1 METEKS
7 NGKDIIKYF
16 TALIIT
22 CSLIA
27 GVYLFGSSEAEH
39 VSTLQMALNSE
50 NKQEAYVIFIG
61 MNDKDTYEQNIS
73 IEEARELVNN
83 ICVNYVDGY
92 TSLEAKGGWV
102 DEKDVLTQEDTL
114 IYLFTGISEEQ
125 LKCLMDEVLNQLHQN
140 AIMVEK
146 IYLSYSYYNG
156 TKESDTP

>member
-7 NGKDIIKYF
+7 NEKDIIKYI

-27 GVYLFGSSEAEH
+27 GIYLFGSSEAERI
-39 VSTLQMALNSE
+39 STLQMASNSE
-50 NKQEAYVIFIG
+50 NRQEAYLIYIG
-61 MNDKDTYEQNIS
+61 MNDKDTYEQYIS
-73 IEEARELVNN
+73 MEEARELVNN

-114 IYLFTGISEEQ
+114 IYLFTDISEEQ
-125 LKCLMDEVLNQLHQN
+125 LKRLMDEVLNQLHQN

-146 IYLSYSYYNG
+146 IYLSYSFYSG
-156 TKESDTP
+156 TKRE